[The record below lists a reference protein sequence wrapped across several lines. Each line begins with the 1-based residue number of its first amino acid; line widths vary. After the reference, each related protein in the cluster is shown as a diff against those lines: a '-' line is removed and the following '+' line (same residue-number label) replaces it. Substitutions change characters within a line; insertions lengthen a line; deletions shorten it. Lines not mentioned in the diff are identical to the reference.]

1 MLSPVVYTVGQ
12 VAAYLKDKLESDAL
26 LSRLTVQG
34 EIANLR
40 TVPSSGHS
48 YFSLRGDRG
57 KATLRCVMFKGRAG
71 QQHLGNGA
79 EILASGS
86 FTFYPP
92 GGEANLQ
99 VTAAVPVGAGA
110 LALEL
115 ERLRQQLESDGLF
128 DPSRKRPLPAFPRII
143 GVVTSPSGAVWQDIG
158 NVVRRRYPLAELRLS
173 PAAVQ
178 GDAAAAQIA
187 RAIARLNDEGLADV
201 IIVARGGG
209 SLEDLWC
216 FNAES
221 VARAIFASGIPVV
234 SAVGHE
240 TDHTIADDVADRR
253 APTPSAAAELV
264 TPDRIR
270 LLANVQG
277 GRQQAAYAFQAII
290 ARQRSGIAL
299 MQQRLTRRAPDIGAM
314 RRQVDDLQSRAM
326 ARMLRD
332 AERSRGDVALLS
344 ARLTALEPAATL
356 RRGYAVVHHAADGRA
371 ITRPQQAYAGAPLR
385 ITLAGGNLDAVAGHP
400 AVVGGGHSS
409 NNGNSIAEPT
419 ANPTPTPQ
427 VAVSQITPRPA
438 ANPRSRGRN
447 RRRRQTDTTGMNRL
461 L

>member
-12 VAAYLKDKLESDAL
+12 VAAYLKDKLESDPL

-57 KATLRCVMFKGRAG
+57 KATLRCVMFKGRSG
-71 QQHLGNGA
+71 QQHLDNGA

-92 GGEANLQ
+92 GGDANLQ
-99 VTAAVPVGAGA
+99 VAVAVPVGAGA

-115 ERLRQQLESDGLF
+115 ERLRQQLDAEGLF

-158 NVVRRRYPLAELRLS
+158 NVARRRYPLAELRLA

-178 GDAAAAQIA
+178 GDAAADQIA
-187 RAIARLNDEGLADV
+187 RAIGLLNDEGLADV

-216 FNAES
+216 FNSET
-221 VARAIFASGIPVV
+221 VARAIFASAIPIV

-270 LLANVQG
+270 LLAAVQG
-277 GRQQAAYAFQAII
+277 GRQQAASAFQSLIT
-290 ARQRSGIAL
+290 RQRSSITL
-299 MQQRLTRRAPDIGAM
+299 MQQRLTRRAPDIGAL

-326 ARMLRD
+326 DLVLRD
-332 AERSRGDVALLS
+332 TDRSRRDVTLLS

-356 RRGYAVVHHAADGRA
+356 RRGYAVVHHATNGQA
-371 ITRPQQAYAGAPLR
+371 ITRPDQTHAGAPLS
-385 ITLAGGNLDAVAGHP
+385 ITLAGGNLDAIVGRIDAVAG
-400 AVVGGGHSS
+400 SIS
-409 NNGNSIAEPT
+409 TNGI
-419 ANPTPTPQ
+419 ANPTASTAPTPQ
-427 VAVSQITPRPA
+427 VTVSQITPKSTA
-438 ANPRSRGRN
+438 TNPRRRGS
-447 RRRRQTDTTGMNRL
+447 RRRRQTDTTGMKPL

>member
-12 VAAYLKDKLESDAL
+12 VAAYLKDKLESDPL

-57 KATLRCVMFKGRAG
+57 KATLRCVMFKGRSG
-71 QQHLGNGA
+71 QQHLDNGA

-92 GGEANLQ
+92 GGDANLQ
-99 VTAAVPVGAGA
+99 VAVAVPVGAGA

-115 ERLRQQLESDGLF
+115 ERLRQQLDAEGLF
-128 DPSRKRPLPAFPRII
+128 DPSRKRPLPPFPRII

-158 NVVRRRYPLAELRLS
+158 NVARRRYPLAELRLA

-178 GDAAAAQIA
+178 GDAAADQIA
-187 RAIARLNDEGLADV
+187 RAIGLLNAEGLADV

-216 FNAES
+216 FNSET
-221 VARAIFASGIPVV
+221 VARAIFASAIPIV

-277 GRQQAAYAFQAII
+277 GQQQAASAFQSLI
-290 ARQRSGIAL
+290 ARQRSAIMM
-299 MQQRLTRRAPDIGAM
+299 MQQRLTRRAPDIGAL

-326 ARMLRD
+326 DLVLRD
-332 AERSRGDVALLS
+332 TDHCRRDVTILS

-356 RRGYAVVHHAADGRA
+356 RRGYAVVHHATNGHA
-371 ITRPQQAYAGAPLR
+371 ITRPDQARSGAPLH
-385 ITLAGGNLDAVAGHP
+385 ITLAGGNLDAIAGRID
-400 AVVGGGHSS
+400 AVNAGIST
-409 NNGNSIAEPT
+409 NGIANPT
-419 ANPTPTPQ
+419 ANTSPTPQ
-427 VAVSQITPRPA
+427 VAVSQITPQSA
-438 ANPRSRGRN
+438 ATPRYRG
-447 RRRRQTDTTGMNRL
+447 RRRRPTDTTGMKPL

>member
-12 VAAYLKDKLESDAL
+12 VAAYLKDKLESDPL

-57 KATLRCVMFKGRAG
+57 KATLRCVMFKGRSG
-71 QQHLGNGA
+71 QQHLDNGA

-92 GGEANLQ
+92 GGDANLQ
-99 VTAAVPVGAGA
+99 VAVAVPVGAGA

-115 ERLRQQLESDGLF
+115 ERLRQQLDAEGLF

-158 NVVRRRYPLAELRLS
+158 NVARRRYPLAELRLA

-178 GDAAAAQIA
+178 GDAAADQIA
-187 RAIARLNDEGLADV
+187 RAIEVLNDEGLADV

-216 FNAES
+216 FNSET
-221 VARAIFASGIPVV
+221 VARAIFASAIPIV

-270 LLANVQG
+270 LLATVQG
-277 GRQQAAYAFQAII
+277 GRQQAASAFQSLIT
-290 ARQRSGIAL
+290 RQRSAIMM
-299 MQQRLTRRAPDIGAM
+299 MQQRLTRRAPDIGAL
-314 RRQVDDLQSRAM
+314 RRQVDDLQSRATDLV
-326 ARMLRD
+326 LRD
-332 AERSRGDVALLS
+332 TDHYRRDVALLS

-356 RRGYAVVHHAADGRA
+356 RRGYAVVHHAANGQA
-371 ITRPQQAYAGAPLR
+371 ITRPQQAQAGAPLS
-385 ITLAGGNLDAVAGHP
+385 ITLAGGNLDAIAGRP
-400 AVVGGGHSS
+400 DSGNASIS
-409 NNGNSIAEPT
+409 TNGLANPT
-419 ANPTPTPQ
+419 ANTAPTPTPQ
-427 VAVSQITPRPA
+427 VAVSQITPQSA
-438 ANPRSRGRN
+438 ANPRYRG
-447 RRRRQTDTTGMNRL
+447 RRRRRPTDTTGMNPL

>member
-1 MLSPVVYTVGQ
+1 MLSPVVYSVGQ

-40 TVPSSGHS
+40 TVPASGHS

-57 KATLRCVMFKGRAG
+57 GATLRCVMFKGRSG
-71 QQHLGNGA
+71 QQHMDNGA

-86 FTFYPP
+86 FTFYAR

-99 VTAAVPVGAGA
+99 VSAAVPVGAGA

-115 ERLRQQLESDGLF
+115 ERLRQQLAAEGLF
-128 DPSRKRPLPAFPRII
+128 DASRKRALPPFPRVI
-143 GVVTSPSGAVWQDIG
+143 GVVTSPSGAVWQDIR

-178 GDAAAAQIA
+178 GDAAAGQIA
-187 RAIARLNDEGLADV
+187 RAIGRLNDEGLSDV

-216 FNAES
+216 FNSEE

-240 TDHTIADDVADRR
+240 TDHTIADDAADRR
-253 APTPSAAAELV
+253 APTPSAAAELA
-264 TPDRIR
+264 TPDRR
-270 LLANVQG
+270 QMLANVRA
-277 GRQQAAYAFQAII
+277 GRQQAAYALQSII
-290 ARQRSGIAL
+290 GRQRNSVAL
-299 MQQRLTRRAPDIGAM
+299 LQQRLARRIPDIGTL
-314 RRQVDDLQSRAM
+314 RRQVDDLQSRAQEQV
-326 ARMLRD
+326 LRT
-332 AERSRGDVALLS
+332 AEGRRRDVVLLA

-356 RRGYAVVHHAADGRA
+356 RRGYAVVHNADNGRA
-371 ITRPQQAYAGAPLR
+371 IIRPEQASAGAPLR
-385 ITLAGGNLDAVAGHP
+385 ITLSGGNLDAVAGRQP
-400 AVVGGGHSS
+400 AAAS
-409 NNGNSIAEPT
+409 GNARPTPEVAVARITPQPKPT
-419 ANPTPTPQ
+419 A
-427 VAVSQITPRPA
+427 A
-438 ANPRSRGRN
+438 SRARGQG
-447 RRRRQTDTTGMNRL
+447 RRRSDPAGMDPL

>member
-1 MLSPVVYTVGQ
+1 MLSPVVYSVGQ

-40 TVPSSGHS
+40 TVPASGHS

-57 KATLRCVMFKGRAG
+57 GATLRCVMFKGRSG
-71 QQHLGNGA
+71 QQHLDNGA

-86 FTFYPP
+86 FTFYAR
-92 GGEANLQ
+92 GGDANLQ
-99 VTAAVPVGAGA
+99 VSAAVPVGAGA

-115 ERLRQQLESDGLF
+115 ERLRQQLESEGLF
-128 DPSRKRPLPAFPRII
+128 DASRKRALPPFPRVI
-143 GVVTSPSGAVWQDIG
+143 GVVTSPSGAVWQDIR

-178 GDAAAAQIA
+178 GDAAAGQIA
-187 RAIARLNDEGLADV
+187 RAIGLLNDEGLSDV

-216 FNAES
+216 FNSEE

-240 TDHTIADDVADRR
+240 TDHTIADDAADRR
-253 APTPSAAAELV
+253 APTPSAAAELA
-264 TPDRIR
+264 TPDRR
-270 LLANVQG
+270 QMLANVRA
-277 GRQQAAYAFQAII
+277 GRQQAAYALQSII
-290 ARQRSGIAL
+290 GRQRNSMAL
-299 MQQRLTRRAPDIGAM
+299 LQQRLARRIPDIGAL
-314 RRQVDDLQSRAM
+314 RRQVDDLQSRAQEQV
-326 ARMLRD
+326 LRT
-332 AERSRGDVALLS
+332 AEGRRRDVVLLA

-356 RRGYAVVHHAADGRA
+356 RRGYAVVHNAADGRV
-371 ITRPQQAYAGAPLR
+371 IIRPEQAYAGEPLR
-385 ITLAGGNLDAVAGHP
+385 ITLAGGNLDAVAGRR
-400 AVVGGGHSS
+400 
-409 NNGNSIAEPT
+409 PT
-419 ANPTPTPQ
+419 AASGNARPAPEVAVARVTPQ
-427 VAVSQITPRPA
+427 PKPTA
-438 ANPRSRGRN
+438 ASRGRG
-447 RRRRQTDTTGMNRL
+447 RRRIDTAGMNPL